1 MYPNVNFKKLIVE
14 NYFFFTI
21 LIYVISIK
29 YYFIIGNP
37 TTLESYILGNNT
49 HIFFNAKS
57 FYFLPQSFV
66 DWNHPGTPL
75 YYITTLLF
83 FIYKNFSIKEI
94 YEFLIISHFFIL
106 IFLISSIYIFID
118 YFKKFIKNKYLYLFL
133 ILFFSFDTFLFGME
147 TVDHASFFPS
157 LVMLLLIF
165 FHKFITNSN
174 IKNLIIIIFL
184 IWLSNSLI
192 LSFVSV
198 TVPLSIS
205 LFVFIILN
213 KNYSLIKYF
222 FIFNILFIIILNFP
236 IIGRIPKIFI
246 NVIFFR
252 QETSI
257 YINDF
262 FYLIKNFFIYTI
274 KYFYLYFFIIFYIS
288 IKQISLIKD
297 IGNKNIDLKIYFLTF
312 ILMFF
317 LFVYTILAS
326 SSMNFFMEPIKL
338 RGIGMQNVYASSAFI
353 FFIFLCNQNILPIKN
368 YKIILI
374 FSLTIFIV
382 VNYNYIKS
390 RNEKII
396 ELKTKENILHLKID
410 QNIKSYKTL
419 AVYSD
424 LGYGFG
430 DFTIIG
436 RGNSIFA
443 GEKFNG
449 ELIEAYP
456 NLRYFRMHDII
467 FKLENRNFNAN
478 QYVLKIDDLI
488 NKYLHK
494 SLQLIFSPN
503 SLNRTTSWIGSPSRS
518 KDTYIKKNDKDKV
531 EGIIFNSNL
540 IKDNLPALKQ
550 YIKKEN
556 NLKNYKE
563 IKINNDTW
571 HIFY

>member
-1 MYPNVNFKKLIVE
+1 
-14 NYFFFTI
+14 
-21 LIYVISIK
+21 
-29 YYFIIGNP
+29 
-37 TTLESYILGNNT
+37 
-49 HIFFNAKS
+49 
-57 FYFLPQSFV
+57 
-66 DWNHPGTPL
+66 
-75 YYITTLLF
+75 
-83 FIYKNFSIKEI
+83 
-94 YEFLIISHFFIL
+94 
-106 IFLISSIYIFID
+106 
-118 YFKKFIKNKYLYLFL
+118 
-133 ILFFSFDTFLFGME
+133 ME
-147 TVDHASFFPS
+147 TVDHVSFFPS

-297 IGNKNIDLKIYFLTF
+297 IGNKNIDSKIYFLTF

-396 ELKTKENILHLKID
+396 ELKTKENIL
-410 QNIKSYKTL
+410 KSE
-419 AVYSD
+419 
-424 LGYGFG
+424 
-430 DFTIIG
+430 II
-436 RGNSIFA
+436 NVS
-443 GEKFNG
+443 
-449 ELIEAYP
+449 
-456 NLRYFRMHDII
+456 
-467 FKLENRNFNAN
+467 LEETN
-478 QYVLKIDDLI
+478 Q
-488 NKYLHK
+488 
-494 SLQLIFSPN
+494 
-503 SLNRTTSWIGSPSRS
+503 
-518 KDTYIKKNDKDKV
+518 
-531 EGIIFNSNL
+531 
-540 IKDNLPALKQ
+540 
-550 YIKKEN
+550 
-556 NLKNYKE
+556 
-563 IKINNDTW
+563 
-571 HIFY
+571 